1 MVTGGAAGLVMGVD
15 SEDTKFMSL
24 LDISLAYIGSF
35 SLEALMVT

>member
-1 MVTGGAAGLVMGVD
+1 MVTGGAAGLVVGVD

-24 LDISLAYIGSF
+24 SDISLAYIGSF